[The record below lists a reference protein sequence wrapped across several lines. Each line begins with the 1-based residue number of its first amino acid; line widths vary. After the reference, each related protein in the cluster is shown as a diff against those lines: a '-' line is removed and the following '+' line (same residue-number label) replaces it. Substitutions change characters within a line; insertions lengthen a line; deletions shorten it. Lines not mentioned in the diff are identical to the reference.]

1 MLQQNIVVVS
11 VFERVSTKESTIVIK
26 LLASFNL
33 NKMYLL
39 FLNISFIL
47 LVTLLLFTSILSLD
61 FVIIMCK
68 LLFAGLLLVIVELLF
83 ER

>member
-1 MLQQNIVVVS
+1 MLQQNMVVVS

-33 NKMYLL
+33 NKIYLL

>member
-1 MLQQNIVVVS
+1 MLQQNMVVVS

>member
-1 MLQQNIVVVS
+1 MLQQNMVVVS

-61 FVIIMCK
+61 FVIIMYK

>member
-1 MLQQNIVVVS
+1 MVVVS

-33 NKMYLL
+33 NKMHLL

-68 LLFAGLLLVIVELLF
+68 LLFVGLLLVIVELLF

>member
-1 MLQQNIVVVS
+1 MVVVS